1 MYIERNVLLIAAI
14 VKIHID
20 ISSKISVPPFK
31 IRINGVSQS
40 LMSTATVL
48 RSSIELAFPYY
59 LSNA

>member
-1 MYIERNVLLIAAI
+1 MLLIAAI